1 MSISAAEISRAKAL
15 ADISP
20 RYKAIADA
28 RKKAKKEQLHRY
40 TLELE
45 SLCETEFNK
54 FIRMDP
60 RDLSTTWNKLIVNVT
75 HISSLILYLDP
86 EVDELLT
93 ADTKLHALKII
104 NKYASY
110 HAIRFEDAVE
120 ILETKLWA
128 LQDQYSIN
136 RPEVKKL
143 IETAME
149 DASRIAGAIFDEK
162 AAAEKA
168 DAEKAAATNAVTA
181 PSTATKKI
189 AEIEKAITELQAK
202 LLTLK
207 SV

>member
-1 MSISAAEISRAKAL
+1 MSISAAEAARTKTL

-20 RYKAIADA
+20 RDKAIADA

-54 FIRMDP
+54 FIRMDHGDLFGP
-60 RDLSTTWNKLIVNVT
+60 RKLIVNDT

-110 HAIRFEDAVE
+110 HAIRFEDAVN

-168 DAEKAAATNAVTA
+168 AATNAVTA
-181 PSTATKKI
+181 PSTAKKQI
-189 AEIEKAITELQAK
+189 AEIEKEIAELQAK
-202 LLTLK
+202 CLMLK